1 MPSSDRIKF
10 RGMSRLQIRV
20 SFFAP
25 AVALAVLAFRAQ
37 PTTVWLAGD
46 STMAQKQP
54 DKRPETGWGEALQPC
69 FDSASVR
76 IANRAMNGRS
86 TRSFVAEGRW
96 KAIIDSLKA
105 GDYVFI
111 QFGHNDEKV
120 GTANYSSPDDYRG
133 NLVRFVE
140 DVRTRG
146 GHPVLFTPVV
156 RRRFD
161 GTRLVDTHGAYPD
174 AARTAAAEA
183 HVPLVDMTRA
193 SAALVEPLGPDSSRT
208 LWLHLEP
215 GANANY
221 PAGVHDD
228 THFNPLGAQ
237 RMAGLAIDALRALH
251 VDLATRLRSCAA
263 RP

>member
-1 MPSSDRIKF
+1 MKLVTGI
-10 RGMSRLQIRV
+10 LC
-20 SFFAP
+20 
-25 AVALAVLAFRAQ
+25 ALAALSFRA
-37 PTTVWLAGD
+37 PPITVWLAGD

-69 FDSASVR
+69 FDSADVR

-96 KAIIDSLKA
+96 KAIVDSLKA
-105 GDYVFI
+105 GDYVLI

-120 GTANYSSPDDYRG
+120 GTANYSSPEDYRR
-133 NLVRFVE
+133 NLVGFAA
-140 DVRTRG
+140 DVRARG

-156 RRRFD
+156 RRRFE
-161 GTRLVDTHGAYPD
+161 GARLVDTHGAYPD
-174 AARTAAAEA
+174 AARAAAAEA
-183 HVPLVDMTRA
+183 KVPLVDMTRA
-193 SAALVEPLGPDSSRT
+193 SAALVEPMGPDSSRA

-215 GANANY
+215 GANPNY
-221 PAGVHDD
+221 PAGVRDD

-237 RMAGLAIDALRALH
+237 RMVGLAIDAMRALRL
-251 VDLATRLRSCAA
+251 DLATRLRSCAA

>member
-1 MPSSDRIKF
+1 MPLRSLLAAVF
-10 RGMSRLQIRV
+10 LLV
-20 SFFAP
+20 LP
-25 AVALAVLAFRAQ
+25 AR
-37 PTTVWLAGD
+37 PITVWLAGD

-54 DKRPETGWGEALQPC
+54 DKRPETGWGEAIQPC
-69 FDSASVR
+69 FDSTQVR
-76 IANRAMNGRS
+76 VANRAMNGRS

-96 KAIIDSLKA
+96 KAIVDSLKA

-120 GTANYSSPDDYRG
+120 GTANYSSPDDYRR
-133 NLVRFVE
+133 NLVHFVD
-140 DVRTRG
+140 DVRARG

-161 GTRLVDTHGAYPD
+161 GAHLVDTHGAYPD
-174 AARTAAAEA
+174 AARAAANEA

-193 SAALVEPLGPDSSRT
+193 SAALVEPLGPDSSRA

-228 THFNPLGAQ
+228 THFNPRGAE

-251 VDLATRLRSCAA
+251 LELATQLRSCPAK
-263 RP
+263 P

>member
-1 MPSSDRIKF
+1 MPDRSLLA
-10 RGMSRLQIRV
+10 GL
-20 SFFAP
+20 
-25 AVALAVLAFRAQ
+25 ALALIALGFRDQ
-37 PTTVWLAGD
+37 PITVWLAGD

-69 FDSASVR
+69 FDSTVVR
-76 IANRAMNGRS
+76 VANRAMNGRS

-96 KAIIDSLKA
+96 KAIVDSLKP

-120 GTANYSSPDDYRG
+120 GTPNYSSPDDYRR
-133 NLVRFVE
+133 NLVHFVD
-140 DVRTRG
+140 DVRSRG

-156 RRRFD
+156 RRRFE
-161 GTRLVDTHGAYPD
+161 GTHLVDTHGGYPD
-174 AARTAAAEA
+174 AARAAATES

-215 GANANY
+215 EANPNY

-237 RMAGLAIDALRALH
+237 RMAGLAIDAIRALH
-251 VDLATRLRSCAA
+251 LDLAARVRSCPAK
-263 RP
+263 P

>member
-1 MPSSDRIKF
+1 MRPTA
-10 RGMSRLQIRV
+10 RGAAALLV
-20 SFFAP
+20 P
-25 AVALAVLAFRAQ
+25 AIALAALAARAQ
-37 PTTVWLAGD
+37 PITVWLAGD
-46 STMAQKQP
+46 STMARKQP

-69 FDSASVR
+69 FDSTEVR

-96 KAIIDSLKA
+96 QAIVDSLNA

-120 GTANYSSPDDYRG
+120 GTGNYSSPADYRR
-133 NLVRFVE
+133 NLLRFVAE
-140 DVRTRG
+140 VRARG

-161 GTRLVDTHGAYPD
+161 GGRLVETHGAYPD
-174 AARTAAAEA
+174 AVRAAASEA

-193 SAALVEPLGPDSSRT
+193 SAALADSLGPDGSKS

-215 GANANY
+215 GASPNY
-221 PAGVHDD
+221 PGGVHDD
-228 THFNPLGAQ
+228 THFNPLGAE
-237 RMAGLAIDALRALH
+237 RMAGLAIDAMRALRL
-251 VDLATRLRSCAA
+251 DLAAHLRRCAA

>member
-1 MPSSDRIKF
+1 MPLR
-10 RGMSRLQIRV
+10 
-20 SFFAP
+20 
-25 AVALAVLAFRAQ
+25 ALLAIIVLALGFRA
-37 PTTVWLAGD
+37 PPITVWLAGD
-46 STMAQKQP
+46 STMAPKQP

-69 FDSASVR
+69 FDSTVVR
-76 IANRAMNGRS
+76 IANRAVNGRS

-96 KAIIDSLKA
+96 KAIVDSRQA

-120 GTANYSSPDDYRG
+120 GTANYSSPDDYRH
-133 NLVRFVE
+133 NLVRFVD
-140 DVRTRG
+140 DVRSRG

-161 GTRLVDTHGAYPD
+161 GEHLVDTHGAYPD
-174 AARTAAAEA
+174 AARAAANEA

-193 SAALVEPLGPDSSRT
+193 SAALVEPMGPDSSRT

-228 THFNPLGAQ
+228 THFNPLGAR

-251 VDLATRLRSCAA
+251 LDLATQLRSCPAK
-263 RP
+263 P